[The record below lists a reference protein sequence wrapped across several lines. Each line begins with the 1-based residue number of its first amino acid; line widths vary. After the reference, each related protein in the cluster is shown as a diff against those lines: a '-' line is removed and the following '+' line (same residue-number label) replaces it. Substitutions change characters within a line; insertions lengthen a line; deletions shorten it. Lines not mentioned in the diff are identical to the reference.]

1 MTAAQ
6 MAKQNLSDGL
16 RMDLQDRGS
25 QAEIAIYS
33 NALTNVVYEEIAAE
47 LVRHT
52 GWEPTVVI
60 KGEDGAVRIL
70 FATAFGGRQT
80 K

>member
-16 RMDLQDRGS
+16 RMDLQDHGS

-47 LVRHT
+47 LVRNWV
-52 GWEPTVVI
+52 GS
-60 KGEDGAVRIL
+60 RL
-70 FATAFGGRQT
+70 
-80 K
+80 